1 MIPAPSFDCD
11 QCGRRIGKT
20 RPHFI
25 LTTGRVVCVRHH
37 TEHYDAGHIEH
48 SFCTRAAAAR
58 LLGLW
63 P

>member
-1 MIPAPSFDCD
+1 MNAAPPFDCA

-25 LTTGRVVCVRHH
+25 LTNRTVVCVRHH
-37 TEHYDAGHIEH
+37 TEHYDNGRIAHG
-48 SFCTRAAAAR
+48 FCSRAAAAR